1 MRMWRPSPVLQGT
14 PSRSVKRCSDAAK
27 GIITSTTA
35 EFSSLALGADWREKR
50 DVKKWEVGRAKK
62 IKTTRVV
69 KKLKAKHVKK
79 QGSSM
84 HACKGRVE

>member
-1 MRMWRPSPVLQGT
+1 
-14 PSRSVKRCSDAAK
+14 
-27 GIITSTTA
+27 
-35 EFSSLALGADWREKR
+35 LGADWREKR
-50 DVKKWEVGRAKK
+50 DVRKWEVGRAKK